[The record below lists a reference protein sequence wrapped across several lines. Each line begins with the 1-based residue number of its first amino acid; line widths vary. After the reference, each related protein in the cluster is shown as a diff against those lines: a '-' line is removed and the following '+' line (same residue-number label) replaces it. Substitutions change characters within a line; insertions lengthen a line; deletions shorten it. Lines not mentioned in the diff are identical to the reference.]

1 MKSGDWKGLIQAI
14 IDNNRSEVDYY
25 LSSEV
30 DLNYAHPEMM
40 TTPLIEAIR
49 LEYYELAELLLD
61 KGANP
66 RFESQLGESPLTLA
80 RQKQNKELINLL
92 KKFN

>member
-1 MKSGDWKGLIQAI
+1 MISGDWKGLIQAI
-14 IDNNRSEVDYY
+14 IDNDQPEVEYY

-40 TTPLIEAIR
+40 TTPLIEAVR
-49 LEYYELAELLLD
+49 FEYYELAELLLK
-61 KGANP
+61 KGASP
-66 RFESQLGESPLTLA
+66 GFESQLGESPLKLA
-80 RQKQNKELINLL
+80 RQNQSKELINLL